1 MKISQCRACQGP
13 LSPRFLD
20 LGEMPLA
27 NSLPAQIDAPPD
39 ARFPLALCRCLNCSL
54 VQIDET
60 VPPEA
65 MFSDY
70 LYFSS
75 FSDTMVQHAR
85 HLVQRSIAEQGLN
98 SDSFAMEIAS
108 NDGYLLQFYV
118 QAGIPALGIEPA
130 QNVAE
135 VARNQRQVPT
145 HCGFFGRELAENYQ
159 GQVDVL
165 HANNVLAH
173 VPDLPGFVAGI
184 RRVLK
189 DEGMAWIEVPSLLE
203 FLDGLSF
210 DTIYHEHLSYFSL
223 TALNRLFHAQDLT
236 IVDVERIPLHGGS
249 LLIQARPGQRPAGAR
264 VQALLQE
271 ERERGVEGAALYAD
285 YSSKVQ
291 TVIQQLQTC
300 LNDYKNA
307 GARLAA
313 YGAAAKGAILLNAAG
328 VAPLLDYV
336 ADRSP
341 YKQGRYMPG
350 VRLPIVSPEH
360 LLSDPPDVVLLLTW
374 NFAAEILEQQAEY
387 RRRGGK
393 FVIPVPQ
400 LRVL

>member
-1 MKISQCRACQGP
+1 
-13 LSPRFLD
+13 
-20 LGEMPLA
+20 
-27 NSLPAQIDAPPD
+27 
-39 ARFPLALCRCLNCSL
+39 
-54 VQIDET
+54 
-60 VPPEA
+60 
-65 MFSDY
+65 
-70 LYFSS
+70 
-75 FSDTMVQHAR
+75 
-85 HLVQRSIAEQGLN
+85 
-98 SDSFAMEIAS
+98 
-108 NDGYLLQFYV
+108 
-118 QAGIPALGIEPA
+118 
-130 QNVAE
+130 
-135 VARNQRQVPT
+135 
-145 HCGFFGRELAENYQ
+145 
-159 GQVDVL
+159 
-165 HANNVLAH
+165 
-173 VPDLPGFVAGI
+173 
-184 RRVLK
+184 
-189 DEGMAWIEVPSLLE
+189 
-203 FLDGLSF
+203 
-210 DTIYHEHLSYFSL
+210 
-223 TALNRLFHAQDLT
+223 
-236 IVDVERIPLHGGS
+236 
-249 LLIQARPGQRPAGAR
+249 